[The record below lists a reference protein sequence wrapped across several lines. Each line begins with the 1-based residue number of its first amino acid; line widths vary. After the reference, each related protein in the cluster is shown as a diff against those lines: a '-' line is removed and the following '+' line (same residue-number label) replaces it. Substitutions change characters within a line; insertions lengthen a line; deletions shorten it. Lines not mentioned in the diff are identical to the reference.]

1 MNGNANGLTRRA
13 FGGSAM
19 AASLAAASGARA
31 VEQALRPTTASEIG
45 PFYPIDRLAE
55 DDADL
60 TWIKGHASRAKG
72 TVIEVTGRVLDR
84 RGNPVRGA
92 ILEAWQ
98 ANAAGRYAH
107 AADLATAPPDPDFQ
121 GFATLRT
128 GPSGEWRM
136 TTIKPAAYDSPIGK
150 RTPHIHFD
158 VRGRQH
164 RLIAQMFFADDGAM
178 NAQDML
184 YRRMGEGAGT
194 SVAQLTGP
202 AKYRW
207 DVVLMEG

>member
-1 MNGNANGLTRRA
+1 MTESAEIFTRRA
-13 FGGSAM
+13 FGG
-19 AASLAAASGARA
+19 AAAAATFAAASGAQA
-31 VEQALRPTTASEIG
+31 VEEALQLTASSPMG

-72 TVIEVTGRVLDR
+72 TAIEVTGRVLDR
-84 RGNPVRGA
+84 RGHPVRGA
-92 ILEAWQ
+92 VLEAWQ

-107 AADLATAPPDPDFQ
+107 SADIASAPLDSDFQ

-136 TTIKPAAYDSPIGK
+136 ITIKPAAYDSPIGK

-158 VRGRQH
+158 IRGQQH
-164 RLIAQMFFADDGAM
+164 RLIAQMYFADDHAM
-178 NAQDML
+178 NALDTL
-184 YRRMGEGAGT
+184 YRELGESAAT
-194 SVAQLTGP
+194 SVAKLAAP

-207 DVVLMEG
+207 DVILMDS

>member
-1 MNGNANGLTRRA
+1 MAAFSDRYTRRA
-13 FGGSAM
+13 FAGSALGATFVAGVAHAM
-19 AASLAAASGARA
+19 SDPPPLTAASDM
-31 VEQALRPTTASEIG
+31 G

-60 TWIKGHASRAKG
+60 TWIKGHSARAKG

-92 ILEAWQ
+92 VLEAWQ
-98 ANAAGRYAH
+98 ANAFGRYAH
-107 AADLATAPPDPDFQ
+107 ALDIATAPLDPDFQ

-136 TTIKPAAYDSPIGK
+136 TTIKPAAYDSPIGQ

-158 VRGRQH
+158 IRGLRH
-164 RLIAQMFFADDGAM
+164 RLIAQMYFADDAET
-178 NAQDML
+178 NRRDTL
-184 YRRMGEGAGT
+184 YRGLGDHAPT
-194 SVAQLTGP
+194 SVAQLAAPG
-202 AKYRW
+202 KYRW
-207 DVVLMEG
+207 DIVLMEG

>member
-1 MNGNANGLTRRA
+1 MAAISDRFTRRA
-13 FGGSAM
+13 FAGSALG
-19 AASLAAASGARA
+19 ATLVAGVARA
-31 VEQALRPTTASEIG
+31 MSDPPPLTASSDMG

-60 TWIKGHASRAKG
+60 TWIRGHSARAKG

-92 ILEAWQ
+92 VLEAWQ
-98 ANAAGRYAH
+98 ANAFGRYAH
-107 AADLATAPPDPDFQ
+107 ALDIATAPLDPDFQ

-136 TTIKPAAYDSPIGK
+136 TTIKPAAYDSPIGQ

-158 VRGRQH
+158 IRGLRH
-164 RLIAQMFFADDGAM
+164 RLIAQMYFADDAET
-178 NAQDML
+178 NRRDTL
-184 YRRMGEGAGT
+184 YRGLGDHAPT
-194 SVAQLTGP
+194 SVAQLAAPG
-202 AKYRW
+202 KYRW
-207 DVVLMEG
+207 DIVLMEG

>member
-1 MNGNANGLTRRA
+1 MQDSSRMFSRRGFGGAALAGA
-13 FGGSAM
+13 FALGGSAG
-19 AASLAAASGARA
+19 AADN
-31 VEQALRPTTASEIG
+31 VLRLTASSDMG
-45 PFYPIDRLAE
+45 PFYPVDRLAE

-60 TWIKGHASRAKG
+60 TWIKGHASRARG
-72 TVIEVTGRVLDR
+72 QVIEVTGRVLDR
-84 RGNPVRGA
+84 RGNPMRGA
-92 ILEAWQ
+92 VLEVWQ

-107 AADLATAPPDPDFQ
+107 ASDVAVAPLDPDFQ

-128 GPSGEWRM
+128 GQSGEWRM

-158 VRGRQH
+158 IRGPHH
-164 RLIAQMFFADDGAM
+164 RLIAQMYFSDDAATNM
-178 NAQDML
+178 QDRL
-184 YRRMGEGAGT
+184 YRSLEESADT
-194 SVAQLTGP
+194 SVANLTAP

>member
-1 MNGNANGLTRRA
+1 MDRFTRRGFA
-13 FGGSAM
+13 GSAL
-19 AASLAAASGARA
+19 AASLA
-31 VEQALRPTTASEIG
+31 TASSAQSLAGGPQLTASSPIG
-45 PFYPIDRLAE
+45 PFYPVDRLLE

-60 TWIKGHASRAKG
+60 TWIKGHSSRARG
-72 TVIEVTGRVLDR
+72 SVIEITGRVLDR

-92 ILEAWQ
+92 VLEAWQ

-107 AADLATAPPDPDFQ
+107 AADVATAPLDPNFQ
-121 GFATLRT
+121 GYAMLRT

-158 VRGRQH
+158 IRGRQH
-164 RLIAQMFFADDGAM
+164 RLIAQMYFADDAAM
-178 NAQDML
+178 NAQDRL
-184 YRRMGEGAGT
+184 YQSLAEDAAT
-194 SVAQLTGP
+194 SVAQLAAP

>member
-1 MNGNANGLTRRA
+1 MAGFSDRFTRRA
-13 FGGSAM
+13 FGGTVLG
-19 AASLAAASGARA
+19 AAIAAGGAARA
-31 VEQALRPTTASEIG
+31 LGEPPLTASSEMG
-45 PFYPIDRLAE
+45 PFYPISRLPE

-60 TWIKGHASRAKG
+60 TWIKGHSARAKG

-84 RGNPVRGA
+84 HGNPVRGA
-92 ILEAWQ
+92 VLEAWQ
-98 ANAAGRYAH
+98 ANAVGRYAH
-107 AADLATAPPDPDFQ
+107 DLDVAAAPLDPDFQ

-158 VRGRQH
+158 VRGQRH
-164 RLIAQMFFADDGAM
+164 RLIAQMYFAEDAET

-184 YRRMGEGAGT
+184 YKSLGSEAGT
-194 SVAQLTGP
+194 SVARLDAPG
-202 AKYRW
+202 KYRW
-207 DVVLMEG
+207 DIVLMEG

>member
-1 MNGNANGLTRRA
+1 MAEITNKFTRRA
-13 FGGSAM
+13 FGGSAL
-19 AASLAAASGARA
+19 AASFAVASSAHA
-31 VEQALRPTTASEIG
+31 IEEALRLTANSDMG

-60 TWIKGHASRAKG
+60 TWIKGHSSRAKG

-92 ILEAWQ
+92 VLEAWQ

-107 AADLATAPPDPDFQ
+107 AADIATAPLDPDFQ

-136 TTIKPAAYDSPIGK
+136 TTIKPAAYGSPIGQ

-158 VRGRQH
+158 IRGRQH
-164 RLIAQMFFADDGAM
+164 RLIAQMYFSDDGAM
-178 NAQDML
+178 NAQDTL
-184 YRRMGEGAGT
+184 YRGLGDGAVT
-194 SVAQLTGP
+194 SVAQLSAP
-202 AKYRW
+202 EKYRW
-207 DVVLMEG
+207 DIVLMEG